1 MRVERA
7 VHGVPIWLLQEYL
20 EALGGIGEGETVIGK
35 GWQAHLEKMEP
46 YRIGSL
52 SIGRVKLLLEGDES
66 VVSSLLEKL
75 ELKTLRGG
83 G

>member
-20 EALGGIGEGETVIGK
+20 EALGGILEGETIFGK
-35 GWQAHLEKMEP
+35 GWQARLEKMEP

-52 SIGRVKLLLEGDES
+52 SIGRVKLLLEGDEA

>member
-1 MRVERA
+1 MQA
-7 VHGVPIWLLQEYL
+7 YL
-20 EALGGIGEGETVIGK
+20 EALGGTVEGETVFGK
-35 GWQAHLEKMEP
+35 GWQARLKKMEP

-52 SIGRVKLLLEGDES
+52 SIGRVKLLLEGNEP

-75 ELKTLRGG
+75 ELKTFRGG